1 MASEISES
9 DISWLLAQEGL
20 NEYQQKAYRA
30 LLALKGGTAAEISS
44 MSGVPEAKLYEVL
57 RSLENKGL
65 SASTIGRPRR
75 FSLEDPAKAFAYPLQ
90 KKSEE
95 LEREKSVLEMVSRLA
110 VQAPRKEEM
119 ITLLRGREVV
129 LRQLVS
135 HIKENVSKTIDCCF
149 PFANAYNPMTNVIKL
164 KADEGVKIRL
174 LSEVTPNNYGIVKKY
189 LRWGVEVRNCRKIV
203 PPQPLRFS
211 IYDDKAANFTLT
223 DVERDYLTI
232 WTDSEPV
239 VRSIDDLFT
248 YYWSNGLRVD

>member
-1 MASEISES
+1 MATEISDS

-20 NEYQQKAYRA
+20 NEYQQKAYRG
-30 LLALKGGTAAEISS
+30 LLVLKSATAAEISS
-44 MSGVPEAKLYEVL
+44 RSGVPEAKLYEVM
-57 RSLENKGL
+57 RALESKGL
-65 SASTIGRPRR
+65 SSNTVGRPMK
-75 FSLEDPAKAFAYPLQ
+75 FSLQDPQKAFAASLER
-90 KKSEE
+90 KREV
-95 LEREKSVLEMVSRLA
+95 LEREEGMLEKISKIAL
-110 VQAPRKEEM
+110 QAPRKEEN
-119 ITLLRGREVV
+119 ITLLRGRDAV

-135 HIKENVSKTIDCCF
+135 HVKENVKETFDGCF
-149 PFANAYNPMTNVIKL
+149 PFANAYSPMTNVTKIK
-164 KADEGVKIRL
+164 AEEGVKIRL
-174 LSEVTPNNYGIVKKY
+174 LGEVTPENYAIVKKY

-211 IYDDKAANFTLT
+211 IYDHKAANFTLT